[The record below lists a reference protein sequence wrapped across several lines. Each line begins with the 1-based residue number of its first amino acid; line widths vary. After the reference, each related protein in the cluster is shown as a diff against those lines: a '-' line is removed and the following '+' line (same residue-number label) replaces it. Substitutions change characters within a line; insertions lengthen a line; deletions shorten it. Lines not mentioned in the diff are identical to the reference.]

1 LPRTFV
7 SARWKGELVRKLGLL
22 ICIGLLVMVMG
33 TVLGCGSSGGGSTA
47 SPKEVTKQYMD
58 ASLNFDV
65 DTAYELL
72 SSQDKQ
78 SLTKEDMQA
87 EIENISLEGL
97 DFSYVIGEETI
108 NGDEASVDV
117 TMTVTDTTTGE
128 SDEFTNTLQLVKENG
143 EWKVYFGDSTQ

>member
-1 LPRTFV
+1 
-7 SARWKGELVRKLGLL
+7 VRKLGLL

-33 TVLGCGSSGGGSTA
+33 TVVGCGSSGGGGSTA
-47 SPKEVTKQYMD
+47 TPKEVTKQYMD

-65 DTAYELL
+65 DTAYDLL
-72 SSQDKQ
+72 SSTDQQ
-78 SLTKEDMQA
+78 ALTKEDMQA

-143 EWKVYFGDSTQ
+143 EWKVYFGDSL